1 MSSHSFVLQPGQR
14 SPALNVVGVRI
25 NVLVSDTDSAAQRIT
40 LQSGE
45 EGAGPPPHC
54 HDWDESFFVIRG
66 QVLFT
71 CAEQRCVCAA
81 GTLVHIPA
89 GTVHAFSF
97 GPGGG
102 EMLEVTGA
110 GSQAIPMFRALD
122 REVPPGPL
130 DVAKTVRVAGE
141 YGLVFHL

>member
-1 MSSHSFVLQPGQR
+1 MSLAPFVLEPGDR
-14 SPALNVVGVRI
+14 SPALNVVGVHI
-25 NVLVSDTDSAAQRIT
+25 NVLVSDTDSQAQHIT
-40 LQSGE
+40 LQTGE
-45 EGAGPPPHC
+45 EGVGPPPHC
-54 HDWDESFFVIRG
+54 HDWDESFYVTRG

-71 CAEQRCVCAA
+71 CAGQNTTCEA

-89 GTVHAFSF
+89 GTIHAFAF

-110 GSQAIPMFRALD
+110 GSRAIAMFRELD

-130 DVAKTVRVAGE
+130 DVAKTVEVASK
-141 YGLVFHL
+141 YGLVFI

>member
-1 MSSHSFVLQPGQR
+1 MSATSFILKPGDR
-14 SPALNVVGVRI
+14 SPALSVVGVSI
-25 NVLVSDTDSAAQRIT
+25 KVLVSDTDSAVQRIT
-40 LQSGE
+40 LQTGD
-45 EGAGPPPHC
+45 EGVGPPSHC
-54 HDWDESFFVIRG
+54 HDWDESFYVTRG

-71 CAEQRCVCAA
+71 CAGQSSTCEA

-89 GTVHAFSF
+89 GTVHGFSF

-110 GSQAIPMFRALD
+110 GSQAIAMFRALD

-130 DVAKTVRVAGE
+130 DVEKTVRVASE
-141 YGLVFHL
+141 YGLIFHL